1 LLGLDIL
8 PSARKHKLL
17 DPDIAHAVEFAVVI
31 YELENDDGPRRCL
44 HLGPDRS
51 GNLFEV
57 IALDMDDGRLLVIHA
72 MPMRPIYDD
81 LLP

>member
-1 LLGLDIL
+1 MLRLDIL
-8 PSARKHKLL
+8 PSARKHKIL
-17 DPDIAHAVEFAVVI
+17 DPDIAHAVEFAFVI

-51 GNLFEV
+51 GNLLEV
-57 IALDMDDGRLLVIHA
+57 IALEMDDGRRLAIHA
-72 MPMRPIYDD
+72 MRMRPIYDD